1 MFGKSRLKQ
10 LGLALLLG
18 GACSGGQQKAT
29 GIDFDSAG
37 LEGFDETHF
46 DLLAAD
52 CTYST
57 TDPLTREMTLTMGAD
72 ETAYLFKRGAD
83 GVVVAN
89 ANKAGVECTVQPTKK
104 ITINGG
110 TGDQKVILDFYAGL
124 FGQSTATSGAM
135 IVIALGAGT
144 GDTVKI
150 RGTPNADL
158 VTFGTNGTTSTSYAA
173 ISVVGATPARTTP
186 DISMTGVESV
196 LVSTGAG
203 NDVIT
208 GQGGAPLGGT
218 AVGPLA
224 GAISMTVYGGEGN
237 DTITS
242 GGLSPSGT
250 VNSLNGGAGNDLFLQ
265 QAILAADTI
274 SGGADT
280 DTVDYSARTAAVRV
294 TLGVGI
300 SAAAATGSIACVA
313 KTSIAD
319 NDSFTISDGT
329 HTKTFAYNRTGAG
342 AAATGS
348 VTVPA
353 KAAFTDNDSFIIS
366 DGTHTK
372 TFAYQKTANTHATG
386 NITCP
391 AKAAFV
397 DNDWFIL
404 HDGTNDVI
412 FEYNKTGSATAQH
425 AGHLINISAAST
437 DVEVA
442 QATYQAI
449 LALHAAPL
457 AMTATDP
464 AATAVIAL
472 TNDNHGVGVAAT
484 NNVAAVGFSM
494 LGMTGGSVFV
504 ESAGNIAAAASIIDI
519 STDST
524 AITVAART
532 YTAIAA
538 AHTPL
543 TVTATDPAGAVTIAL
558 TNDNPGVL
566 GNVAIDL
573 TGMTATGF
581 TKTGMANGAAFFVE
595 SSDNTTASATIINV
609 STDSTAITVAARTY
623 TALAAAHGVGFTVTA
638 TDPAG
643 GTTIALLNDASTVTG
658 NATIT
663 KSTDAAFIV
672 TGMSGGVTVLAR
684 DDGDIAGPELDS
696 IAADVENIIGS
707 SAGDYIDA
715 SSSNLPHVLMGMAG
729 DDTLIGAGQVDYLY
743 GGPGADTLKGGAGD
757 DFLFGGDNSD
767 IVQGGTGN
775 DTINGAGVNCVAAVS
790 AAAPVVPFV
799 SAVCSATFA
808 PASTTVVGIDTLDY
822 SDRTTNN
829 AGVGVYVDLSSLT
842 CQGHATGEVGECD
855 VIVATSGVANV
866 RNIRGGGGDDT
877 LKGDS
882 RDNIIWGGA
891 GADNIYGGLGN
902 DALYGE
908 AGNDHIYGNDGLDAT
923 IASTAFDNDYING
936 GTGTNFE
943 YGDDGLDTI
952 DSSQGSAD
960 TVVCGKGDGDIVL
973 PSGNETSVNADC
985 EL

>member
-57 TDPLTREMTLTMGAD
+57 TDPTTREMTLTMGAD
-72 ETAYLFKRGAD
+72 ETAYLFRRGAD

-110 TGDQKVILDFYAGL
+110 TGDQKVILDFYAGI

-208 GQGGAPLGGT
+208 GQGGAPLGG
-218 AVGPLA
+218 ASVGPLA

-265 QAILAADTI
+265 QALLAADTI
-274 SGGADT
+274 SGGADI

-313 KTSIAD
+313 KTSITD

-329 HTKTFAYNRTGAG
+329 HTKTFAYNR
-342 AAATGS
+342 
-348 VTVPA
+348 
-353 KAAFTDNDSFIIS
+353 
-366 DGTHTK
+366 
-372 TFAYQKTANTHATG
+372 TANTHATG

-412 FEYNKTGSATAQH
+412 FEYNKTGTATAQH

-504 ESAGNIAAAASIIDI
+504 ESAGNIAASAAIIDI
-519 STDST
+519 SSDST

-543 TVTATDPAGAVTIAL
+543 TVTATDPAT
-558 TNDNPGVL
+558 
-566 GNVAIDL
+566 
-573 TGMTATGF
+573 
-581 TKTGMANGAAFFVE
+581 
-595 SSDNTTASATIINV
+595 
-609 STDSTAITVAARTY
+609 
-623 TALAAAHGVGFTVTA
+623 
-638 TDPAG
+638 
-643 GTTIALLNDASTVTG
+643 
-658 NATIT
+658 
-663 KSTDAAFIV
+663 
-672 TGMSGGVTVLAR
+672 
-684 DDGDIAGPELDS
+684 AGP
-696 IAADVENIIGS
+696 
-707 SAGDYIDA
+707 
-715 SSSNLPHVLMGMAG
+715 
-729 DDTLIGAGQVDYLY
+729 
-743 GGPGADTLKGGAGD
+743 
-757 DFLFGGDNSD
+757 
-767 IVQGGTGN
+767 
-775 DTINGAGVNCVAAVS
+775 
-790 AAAPVVPFV
+790 
-799 SAVCSATFA
+799 
-808 PASTTVVGIDTLDY
+808 
-822 SDRTTNN
+822 
-829 AGVGVYVDLSSLT
+829 
-842 CQGHATGEVGECD
+842 
-855 VIVATSGVANV
+855 ATSRPFGPRTRQA
-866 RNIRGGGGDDT
+866 
-877 LKGDS
+877 
-882 RDNIIWGGA
+882 
-891 GADNIYGGLGN
+891 
-902 DALYGE
+902 
-908 AGNDHIYGNDGLDAT
+908 
-923 IASTAFDNDYING
+923 
-936 GTGTNFE
+936 
-943 YGDDGLDTI
+943 
-952 DSSQGSAD
+952 
-960 TVVCGKGDGDIVL
+960 
-973 PSGNETSVNADC
+973 P
-985 EL
+985 